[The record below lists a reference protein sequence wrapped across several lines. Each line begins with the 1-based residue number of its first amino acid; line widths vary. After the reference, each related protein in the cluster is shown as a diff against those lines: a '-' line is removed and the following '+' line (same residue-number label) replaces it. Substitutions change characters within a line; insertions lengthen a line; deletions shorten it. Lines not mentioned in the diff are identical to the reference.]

1 MLKSISASPLY
12 PIINPRSIVFFGASN
27 RFSAMGTNQLSSLK
41 ALGFEGKIYPIHP
54 HEQRVLDLEAYPS
67 VLDLPAVPDLAV
79 MVLPTRIVPEV
90 MEACGQ
96 KGIRHAI
103 VVSGGFKEVG
113 AEGAELEKEL
123 SAIAERYGICFLGPN
138 CLGVVNP
145 AHRFNVTFLPFEGR
159 PGFIGLASQSGSL
172 ITQMFGYL
180 SRLGLGFSSGISVG
194 NEAQLDIVDG
204 MKYLAAC
211 PNTRVLGL
219 YIETIRRGRA
229 FIETARSIVPHKPI
243 VAFYAGGSEAGRRAS
258 LSHTGAM
265 AGPDPIYNGVFR
277 QSGVIRAASITE
289 LFDFCGVLGSAARPN
304 GNRVIVQTHSG
315 GPGAAAAD
323 ACSRAELILP
333 EISQKTLEKLTPLV
347 PHTGSVSNPVDL
359 TFTKNP
365 LDYFAAIPDTLL
377 GETDADGLL
386 IYFLTPRQSVKRTME
401 SMGISE
407 DQIPRLTEKLFD
419 DQAKSLAAL
428 IAKHQKPLIGFTFQ
442 NPDDLSI
449 QKLLAHGVPV
459 LPSPERAA
467 RAMAALLNYSR
478 MVEKIRQQ
486 QARSGTT

>member
-1 MLKSISASPLY
+1 MKSIHQSPLY
-12 PIINPRSIVFFGASN
+12 RIVNPRSIAFFGASN

-41 ALGFEGKIYPIHP
+41 ALGFGGKIYPIHP
-54 HEQRVLDLEAYPS
+54 HEQRVLDLEAYS
-67 VLDLPAVPDLAV
+67 NVLDLPEVPDLAV

-103 VVSGGFKEVG
+103 VISGGFKEVG
-113 AEGAELEKEL
+113 GEGPALEKRL
-123 SAIAERYGICFLGPN
+123 VAIADRYGICFLGPN

-145 AHRFNVTFLPFEGR
+145 THRFNVTFLPFEGR
-159 PGFIGLASQSGSL
+159 PGFVGLASQSGSL

-180 SRLGLGFSSGISVG
+180 SRLGLGFSTGISVG
-194 NEAQLDIVDG
+194 NEAKLDIVDC
-204 MKYLAAC
+204 MEYLAAC
-211 PNTRVLGL
+211 PNTRVIGL
-219 YIETIRRGRA
+219 YIETIRRGRV

-243 VAFYAGGSEAGRRAS
+243 VAYYAGGSEAGRRAS
-258 LSHTGAM
+258 LSHTGAL
-265 AGPDPIYNGVFR
+265 AGPDPIYAGVFR
-277 QSGVIRAASITE
+277 QSGVVRAASITE
-289 LFDFCGVLGSAARPN
+289 LFDFCGVLGLASRPN

-323 ACSRAELILP
+323 ACSRAGLILP
-333 EISQKTLEKLTPLV
+333 EISKKTIEKLTPQI
-347 PHTGSVSNPVDL
+347 PHTGSLSNPVDL
-359 TFTKNP
+359 TFAKNP
-365 LDYFAAIPDTLL
+365 LEYFAGIPDTLM
-377 GETDADGLL
+377 GEAGADGLL
-386 IYFLTPRQSVKRTME
+386 VYLLTPRQSVKRTME

-428 IAKHQKPLIGFTFQ
+428 IARYQKPLIGFTFQ
-442 NPDDLSI
+442 SPDDLSI

-467 RAMAALLNYSR
+467 RAMAALVNYSR
-478 MVEKIRQQ
+478 LVDKIRQ
-486 QARSGTT
+486 